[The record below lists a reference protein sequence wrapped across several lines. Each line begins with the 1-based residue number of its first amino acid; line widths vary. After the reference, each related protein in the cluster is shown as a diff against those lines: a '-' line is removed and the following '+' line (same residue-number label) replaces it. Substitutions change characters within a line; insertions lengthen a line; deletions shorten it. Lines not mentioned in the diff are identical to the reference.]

1 MAKGS
6 PSMIALLGL
15 LAVAGYQNRD
25 KLGAMINERAGDD
38 PNRNPLGGFGQS
50 GEQGGILDNLR
61 QMAGGAGSG
70 GLMGGLSELFQ
81 RFTGPQHHAKAQSW
95 VSTGQNESL
104 APDEL
109 EQALDED
116 TIAELVQKTGLS
128 RSELLT
134 RLSQTLPD
142 AIDQATP
149 EGQFPPLSM
158 NEPRSL

>member
-25 KLGAMINERAGDD
+25 KLGAMLNTRAGDD
-38 PNRNPLGGFGQS
+38 PNRNPFGAAGQAGS
-50 GEQGGILDNLR
+50 QGGILDNLR

-70 GLMGGLSELFQ
+70 GLMGGLSELFE
-81 RFTGPQHHAKAQSW
+81 RFSSPQTQAKAQSW
-95 VSTGQNESL
+95 VSTGQNESI

-116 TIAELVQKTGLS
+116 TIAELVEKTGLT
-128 RSELLT
+128 RSELMS

-142 AIDQATP
+142 AVDQATP
-149 EGQFPPLSM
+149 NGQFPPLDIQ
-158 NEPRSL
+158 EPRSI